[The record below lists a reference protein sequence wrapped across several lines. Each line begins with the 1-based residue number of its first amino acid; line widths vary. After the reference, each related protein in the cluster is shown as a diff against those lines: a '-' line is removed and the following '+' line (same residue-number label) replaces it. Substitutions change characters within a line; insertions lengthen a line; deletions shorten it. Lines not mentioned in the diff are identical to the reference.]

1 MVLGSGHAALRG
13 GSGAGVTGATVAAVR
28 RGAAVDVSVCS
39 DGRAHDTNVRPRPR
53 PRAARRA
60 RGRQERDVR
69 PYLPLLVRADTH
81 ERGALLGRTPLRVH
95 LSLLQTKQ
103 EGISFVGFRRGLDL
117 HADGSAGKPVGRV
130 RVLPAVVRASPC
142 SVRGP
147 GRTPEDSVGARP
159 GHLHLLIRS
168 GPGSVL

>member
-1 MVLGSGHAALRG
+1 MFPLIIKIFLFLLI
-13 GSGAGVTGATVAAVR
+13 
-28 RGAAVDVSVCS
+28 
-39 DGRAHDTNVRPRPR
+39 
-53 PRAARRA
+53 
-60 RGRQERDVR
+60 
-69 PYLPLLVRADTH
+69 LPLFSGTFC
-81 ERGALLGRTPLRVH
+81 
-95 LSLLQTKQ
+95 LSLTLN
-103 EGISFVGFRRGLDL
+103 SNSSVGFRRGLDL

-168 GPGSVL
+168 GPGS